1 VRRHWLASGFALIL
15 GMNATAFAG
24 ETPVKIG
31 VLGDSSSINAA
42 IGGKGSVEAVK
53 MAVEDAGPVLG
64 APVEVVSADHQNKAD
79 IGSNIARRW
88 FDVEGIDVIADLPNS
103 AVAIAVSQVARDK
116 HKIALIGAGSSD
128 ITGQYCSPY
137 SAQWVYDSYA
147 LGKVLGTSVTKE
159 GGDSWFFITVDYTF
173 GHALE
178 RDTSQFVK
186 AAGGQVLGS
195 VRAPLNTSDFSSF
208 LLQAQ
213 ASGAKVIAFANT
225 GNDTVNAIKQGREFG
240 MNPDGAQQFV
250 ALNAYIS
257 DVTSMGL
264 AIGQGVQLTEPFY
277 WDQDDQTR
285 AWSKRFEE
293 RMGHKP
299 TAIQAGAYSEVS
311 HYLKAVK
318 AAGSKDA
325 DKVMAKMKEIPINDF
340 MTHDGKLRDDGR
352 VERDMYLFKVKT
364 PAESKGPDDLY
375 KLIAR
380 IPAEQVARP
389 LSEGGCPLVK

>member
-1 VRRHWLASGFALIL
+1 MHWWARIVALAL
-15 GMNATAFAG
+15 GMNGAAALAG
-24 ETPVKIG
+24 EGPVKIG
-31 VLGDSSSINAA
+31 VLGDSSSVYSS
-42 IGGKGSVEAVK
+42 IGGKGSIEAVK

-79 IGSNIARRW
+79 IGSSIARRW
-88 FDVEGIDVIADLPNS
+88 FDEDGVDVIADLPNS
-103 AVAIAVSQVARDK
+103 AVALAVIQVAREK
-116 HKIALIGAGSSD
+116 RKIAFTGAGSSD
-128 ITGQYCSPY
+128 ITGKFCSPY
-137 SAQWVYDSYA
+137 SAQWVYDTYA
-147 LGKVLGTSVTKE
+147 LGKALGTSVTKG
-159 GGDSWFFITVDYTF
+159 GGDTWFFITVDYAF

-178 RDTSQFVK
+178 RDTSRFVE
-186 AAGGQVLGS
+186 AAGGKVLGG
-195 VRAPLNTSDFSSF
+195 VRAPINTPDFSSF

-225 GNDTVNAIKQGREFG
+225 GNDTVNAVKQGREFG
-240 MNPDGAQQFV
+240 MSPGGKQQFV
-250 ALNAYIS
+250 GLNAFIS
-257 DVTSMGL
+257 DVAGIGL
-264 AIGQGVQLTEPFY
+264 ADAQGMLVAEPFY
-277 WDQDDQTR
+277 WDQDDETR

-318 AAGSKDA
+318 AAGTKDA
-325 DKVMAKMKEIPINDF
+325 DKVMAKMREIPINDF
-340 MTHDGKLRDDGR
+340 MTHDGKLRIDGH

-364 PAESKGPDDLY
+364 PAESKGPGDLY

-380 IPAEQVARP
+380 IPGDQISRP

>member
-1 VRRHWLASGFALIL
+1 VRKHLLVSGIALVLAINTS
-15 GMNATAFAG
+15 AFAG
-24 ETPVKIG
+24 EGPVKIG

-79 IGSNIARRW
+79 IGSNTARRW
-88 FDVEGIDVIADLPNS
+88 LDVEGVDVIADLPNS
-103 AVAIAVSQVARDK
+103 AVALAVSQIARDK

-178 RDTSQFVK
+178 RDTSKFVE
-186 AAGGQVLGS
+186 AAGGKVLGS

-264 AIGQGVQLTEPFY
+264 PIGQGVLLTEPFY
-277 WDQDDQTR
+277 WDQDEQTR

-293 RMGHKP
+293 RIGHKP

-318 AAGSKDA
+318 AAGTKDT
-325 DKVMAKMKEIPINDF
+325 DKVMAKMREIPINDF
-340 MTHDGKLRDDGR
+340 MTHDGKLREDGR

-364 PAESKGPDDLY
+364 PAESKGLDDLY
-375 KLIAR
+375 TLIAR
-380 IPAEQVARP
+380 IPADQVARP

>member
-1 VRRHWLASGFALIL
+1 
-15 GMNATAFAG
+15 MNAAAFAG
-24 ETPVKIG
+24 EGPVKIG

-88 FDVEGIDVIADLPNS
+88 LDVEGVDVIADLPNS

-186 AAGGQVLGS
+186 AAGGKVLGS

-257 DVTSMGL
+257 DVASMGL
-264 AIGQGVQLTEPFY
+264 AIGQGVMLTEPFY

-293 RMGHKP
+293 RMGHMP

-318 AAGSKDA
+318 AAGTKDT
-325 DKVMAKMKEIPINDF
+325 DKVMAKMREIPINDF

-352 VERDMYLFKVKT
+352 VERDMYLFQVKT
-364 PAESKGPDDLY
+364 PAESKGPNDLY

-380 IPAEQVARP
+380 IPADQVARP

>member
-1 VRRHWLASGFALIL
+1 
-15 GMNATAFAG
+15 MNAAAFAG
-24 ETPVKIG
+24 EGPVKIG

-42 IGGKGSVEAVK
+42 IGGKGSIEAVK

-64 APVEVVSADHQNKAD
+64 SPVEVVSADHQNKAD

-88 FDVEGIDVIADLPNS
+88 FDEDGVDVIADLPNS
-103 AVAIAVSQVARDK
+103 AVAIAVIQVARDK
-116 HKIALIGAGSSD
+116 HKIAFTGAGSSD

-147 LGKVLGTSVTKE
+147 LGKVLGTSVTKD

-186 AAGGQVLGS
+186 AAGGKVLGS
-195 VRAPLNTSDFSSF
+195 VRAPINTSDFSSF

-225 GNDTVNAIKQGREFG
+225 GNDSVNAVKQGREFG
-240 MNPDGAQQFV
+240 MTPDGAQQFV

-257 DVTSMGL
+257 DVASMGL
-264 AIGQGVQLTEPFY
+264 AIGQGVMLTEPFY

-293 RMGHKP
+293 RMGHMP

-318 AAGSKDA
+318 AAGTKDT
-325 DKVMAKMKEIPINDF
+325 DKVMAKMREIPINDF

-352 VERDMYLFKVKT
+352 VERDMYLFQVKT
-364 PAESKGPDDLY
+364 PAESKGPNDLY

-380 IPAEQVARP
+380 IPADQVARP

>member
-1 VRRHWLASGFALIL
+1 MRRQWLACIVTLAL
-15 GMNATAFAG
+15 GMNAAAFAG
-24 ETPVKIG
+24 EGPVKIG
-31 VLGDSSSINAA
+31 VLGDSSSVYAN
-42 IGGKGSVEAVK
+42 IGGKGSIEAVK

-64 APVEVVSADHQNKAD
+64 SPVEVISADHQNKAD
-79 IGSNIARRW
+79 VGSNIARRW
-88 FDVEGIDVIADLPNS
+88 FDEDGVDVIADLPNS
-103 AVAIAVSQVARDK
+103 AVALAVIQVGREK
-116 HKIALIGAGSSD
+116 HKITFTGAGSSD

-147 LGKVLGTSVTKE
+147 LGKVLGTSVTKS

-186 AAGGQVLGS
+186 AAGGKVLGS
-195 VRAPLNTSDFSSF
+195 VRAPINTSDFSSF

-225 GNDTVNAIKQGREFG
+225 GNDTVNAVKQGREFG
-240 MNPDGAQQFV
+240 MSPGGAQQFV
-250 ALNAYIS
+250 ALNAFFS
-257 DVTSMGL
+257 DVAGMGL
-264 AIGQGVQLTEPFY
+264 ANGQGVMLAAPFY

-293 RMGHKP
+293 RVGHKP

-318 AAGSKDA
+318 AAGTKDA
-325 DKVMAKMKEIPINDF
+325 DKVMAKMREIPINDF
-340 MTHDGKLRDDGR
+340 MTHNGKLRIDGR
-352 VERDMYLFKVKT
+352 VERDMYLFEVKT
-364 PAESKGPDDLY
+364 PAESKGPNDLY

-380 IPAEQVARP
+380 IPGDQATRP

>member
-1 VRRHWLASGFALIL
+1 VRKHLLASGLALVL
-15 GMNATAFAG
+15 GMNSAAFAG
-24 ETPVKIG
+24 EGPVKIG

-88 FDVEGIDVIADLPNS
+88 LDVEGVDVIADLPNS
-103 AVAIAVSQVARDK
+103 AVALAVSEIARNK

-186 AAGGQVLGS
+186 AAGGKVLGS

-257 DVTSMGL
+257 DVKSMGL
-264 AIGQGVQLTEPFY
+264 AVGQGVLLTEPFY

-293 RMGHKP
+293 RAGHKP

-325 DKVMAKMKEIPINDF
+325 DKVMAKMREIPINDF

-380 IPAEQVARP
+380 IPADQVARP

>member
-1 VRRHWLASGFALIL
+1 MSRHWLVSGLALLL
-15 GMNATAFAG
+15 GMSAAAFAG
-24 ETPVKIG
+24 EGPVKIG

-88 FDVEGIDVIADLPNS
+88 LDVEGVDVIADLPNS

-186 AAGGQVLGS
+186 AAGGKVLGS

-264 AIGQGVQLTEPFY
+264 AIGQGVLLTEPFY

-293 RMGHKP
+293 RVGHKP

-325 DKVMAKMKEIPINDF
+325 DKVMAKMREIPINDF

-364 PAESKGPDDLY
+364 PTESKGPGDLY

>member
-1 VRRHWLASGFALIL
+1 
-15 GMNATAFAG
+15 M
-24 ETPVKIG
+24 KIG

-88 FDVEGIDVIADLPNS
+88 LDVEGVDVIADLPNS
-103 AVAIAVSQVARDK
+103 AVALAVSEIARNK

-186 AAGGQVLGS
+186 AAGGKVLGS
-195 VRAPLNTSDFSSF
+195 VACAAQYVRF
-208 LLQAQ
+208 LLVPSPGAGFGRQGDRVRQYAATTPSMQ
-213 ASGAKVIAFANT
+213 SSRGGNSG
-225 GNDTVNAIKQGREFG
+225 
-240 MNPDGAQQFV
+240 
-250 ALNAYIS
+250 
-257 DVTSMGL
+257 
-264 AIGQGVQLTEPFY
+264 
-277 WDQDDQTR
+277 
-285 AWSKRFEE
+285 
-293 RMGHKP
+293 
-299 TAIQAGAYSEVS
+299 
-311 HYLKAVK
+311 
-318 AAGSKDA
+318 
-325 DKVMAKMKEIPINDF
+325 
-340 MTHDGKLRDDGR
+340 
-352 VERDMYLFKVKT
+352 
-364 PAESKGPDDLY
+364 
-375 KLIAR
+375 
-380 IPAEQVARP
+380 
-389 LSEGGCPLVK
+389 

>member
-1 VRRHWLASGFALIL
+1 VRRHWLASGLALVL
-15 GMNATAFAG
+15 GMNAAAFAG
-24 ETPVKIG
+24 EGPVKIG

-42 IGGKGSVEAVK
+42 IGGKGSIEAVK

-88 FDVEGIDVIADLPNS
+88 LDVEGVDVIADLPNS
-103 AVAIAVSQVARDK
+103 AVALAVSQVARDK

-159 GGDSWFFITVDYTF
+159 GGDTWFFITVDYTF

-186 AAGGQVLGS
+186 AAGGKVLGS

-240 MNPDGAQQFV
+240 MTPDGAQQFV

-257 DVTSMGL
+257 DVASMGL
-264 AIGQGVQLTEPFY
+264 AIGQGVMLTEPFY

-293 RMGHKP
+293 RMGHMP

-318 AAGSKDA
+318 AAGTKDT
-325 DKVMAKMKEIPINDF
+325 DKVMAKMREIPINDF

-352 VERDMYLFKVKT
+352 VERDMYLFQVKT
-364 PAESKGPDDLY
+364 PAESKGPNDLY

-380 IPAEQVARP
+380 IPADQVARP

>member
-1 VRRHWLASGFALIL
+1 
-15 GMNATAFAG
+15 
-24 ETPVKIG
+24 
-31 VLGDSSSINAA
+31 
-42 IGGKGSVEAVK
+42 
-53 MAVEDAGPVLG
+53 
-64 APVEVVSADHQNKAD
+64 
-79 IGSNIARRW
+79 
-88 FDVEGIDVIADLPNS
+88 
-103 AVAIAVSQVARDK
+103 VSQVARDK

-186 AAGGQVLGS
+186 AAGGKVLGS

-240 MNPDGAQQFV
+240 MTPDGAQQFV

-257 DVTSMGL
+257 DVASMGL
-264 AIGQGVQLTEPFY
+264 AIGQGVMLTEPFY

-293 RMGHKP
+293 RMGHMP

-318 AAGSKDA
+318 AAGTKDT
-325 DKVMAKMKEIPINDF
+325 DKVMAKMREIPINDF

-352 VERDMYLFKVKT
+352 VERDMYLFQVKT
-364 PAESKGPDDLY
+364 PAESKGPNDLY

-380 IPAEQVARP
+380 IPADQVARP
-389 LSEGGCPLVK
+389 LREGGCPLVK